1 MPTLQNHPRVT
12 LAVIIILAVAV
23 IVLSFALWNTAN
35 APVGTGTATENATST
50 GNGTSTAATVPSS
63 TDASAAGTGASPA
76 PSAGHPSNGTT
87 GVLPGKTIT
96 IDLTAPG
103 SGAAWTIGQ
112 KNTVSWTPAAGVTG
126 YIELVNATTKAVV
139 GVVLSQTDMNQTSYT
154 WDARSVYLSRYS
166 PQAKDV
172 LPGAYLIRI
181 VFDGNNLGALTSGVV
196 YINS

>member
-1 MPTLQNHPRVT
+1 MPTLQSHPRVT
-12 LAVIIILAVAV
+12 LAVIIILVVAV
-23 IVLSFALWNTAN
+23 IVLSFALWNTAK
-35 APVGTGTATENATST
+35 APVGTGTVTENATST
-50 GNGTSTAATVPSS
+50 GNASSTASS
-63 TDASAAGTGASPA
+63 ASSSASASSANTGASPA
-76 PSAGHPSNGTT
+76 PSTKYKSNGTSP
-87 GVLPGKTIT
+87 VLPGKTIT
-96 IDLTAPG
+96 INLTAPG
-103 SGAAWTIGQ
+103 AGAAWTIGQ
-112 KNTVSWTPAAGVTG
+112 NNTVSWTPAAGVTG

-172 LPGAYLIRI
+172 IPGAYLIRI